1 MNRFTV
7 RRAFRC
13 PSRPEWGAGAI
24 APAPQVTA
32 SGVPENAAIRGTRG
46 VILAWAKTRGNSV
59 EMDSMATNACHEVPD
74 MKTEPAIPA
83 SSNVDT
89 VVSGYKT
96 GLWCDHYY

>member
-7 RRAFRC
+7 RRAFRR

-46 VILAWAKTRGNSV
+46 VILAWAILASPSDRP
-59 EMDSMATNACHEVPD
+59 ATSWVIVP
-74 MKTEPAIPA
+74 
-83 SSNVDT
+83 
-89 VVSGYKT
+89 KT
-96 GLWCDHYY
+96 GN